1 MDYDIDREMMADFI
15 DESIDSF
22 AIIPGLF
29 VELENHPENLELVE
43 AIFRP
48 VHSLKGNAAYFGLM
62 KIKNLSHELESVLDL
77 IRKNRLAPT
86 KESIDILLAGTDEI
100 LGILER
106 TRSGGAEEI
115 DDEHY
120 NALCQK
126 VANLAKMD
134 TGSPVGAV
142 QPECKWTELVDCV
155 SRLKANDLF
164 KGTTEGKLINRIAE
178 LVTELNPNTAIQMA
192 PVEDANILE
201 TIRCLALEDS
211 ENEEALV
218 ARIGDLW
225 EPLLARAEND
235 QVRAIIV
242 ETRADFDLMAPK
254 ILMDDLVREM
264 LVEMSDQIR
273 DMQYWGPE
281 GSVDGEDPITTL
293 RRLAGPASE
302 NMNEAQRIQ
311 EVRDVLML
319 METRTQ
325 SQESARVL
333 TKAREEFELFSAN
346 LGFDPMLVEALH
358 ESADIL
364 GKLQNW
370 TEAARA
376 PEPPPKEDEV
386 IVPVIEYKAPQEP
399 KAVAPA
405 AQAPKPEKP
414 KETPRKEAKEPARTM
429 RVSEESIDSFL
440 GYVGE
445 LIAVDEMFRYIHSE
459 MVRENTDLQIT
470 SAFLRV
476 VNTFTKLSDDL
487 QASIMEIRK
496 VPMKPMLQKT
506 QRIVRD
512 IATSHN
518 KSIATH
524 IQGEDIMIDRSL
536 IDTLEA
542 PVVHMVRNAADH
554 GVEPPEDRVLAGKS
568 DQGNINISVTEAED
582 EIILTIEDDGR
593 GLNYER
599 IREKAIKLGLLEEDD
614 AVGEE
619 RLSDLIFSSGFSTA
633 DKVTDVSGRGVGM
646 DAVKRSVEDAGG
658 SIQLSS
664 VVGKGTVFR
673 IHLPKTVGT
682 QILGSFVVSIDQ
694 QRFVVPMDRI
704 SGSFKAREDMF
715 HSMPDGRVCVRRGD
729 AIYPV
734 LDLEGPVN
742 LETRKLDDGILI
754 VMESKIKPFAFY
766 VDSIMGMQKVV
777 LRNVPWFQA
786 EKFLGAAIMGDG
798 RVSMIINVASLE
810 EMIA

>member
-1 MDYDIDREMMADFI
+1 MADFI

-22 AIIPGLF
+22 TVIPGLF
-29 VELENHPENLELVE
+29 VDLETHPENMELVE

-48 VHSLKGNAAYFGLM
+48 VHSLKGNAAYFGLL

-86 KESIDILLAGTDEI
+86 KESIDIMLAGTDEI
-100 LGILER
+100 VSILER
-106 TRSGGAEEI
+106 TRSDGSETVDEEHF
-115 DDEHY
+115 E
-120 NALCQK
+120 ALCRK
-126 VANLAKMD
+126 VSDLAKMD
-134 TGSPVGAV
+134 TGSPIGAI
-142 QPECKWTELVDCV
+142 QPECRWTELADCV
-155 SRLKANDLF
+155 ARLKANDLF
-164 KGTTEGKLINRIAE
+164 KGTNEGNLINRIAE
-178 LVTELNPNTAIQMA
+178 LVTELNPNTVIQIA

-201 TIRCLALEDS
+201 AIRGLALEASD
-211 ENEEALV
+211 NEEALV
-218 ARIGDLW
+218 QQIQELW
-225 EPLLARAEND
+225 DPLLARAE
-235 QVRAIIV
+235 VEEAREAIEECRV
-242 ETRADFDLMAPK
+242 EFELMAPK

-264 LVEMSDQIR
+264 LIEMADKIR
-273 DMQYWGPE
+273 DMQTWGPE
-281 GSVDGEDPITTL
+281 GGSETDDPIATL
-293 RRLAGPASE
+293 RYLIELDESA
-302 NMNEAQRIQ
+302 MNEAQRIRA
-311 EVRDVLML
+311 VRDVLVS
-319 METRTQ
+319 MEDLTT
-325 SQESARVL
+325 SAESERVL
-333 TKAREEFELFSAN
+333 TKVREEFELFSAN
-346 LGFDPMLVEALH
+346 IGFDPMLVEALQ
-358 ESADIL
+358 ESADVL
-364 GKLQNW
+364 ADLQDW
-370 TEAARA
+370 TVQ
-376 PEPPPKEDEV
+376 PKIEPVKEEKV
-386 IVPVIEYKAPQEP
+386 VVPVIEQKTPDKPEDAPKES
-399 KAVAPA
+399 KVSKTPA
-405 AQAPKPEKP
+405 AQKPKP
-414 KETPRKEAKEPARTM
+414 KEALRKDVKEPARTM

-459 MVRENTDLQIT
+459 MVRENTDLQVT

-496 VPMKPMLQKT
+496 VSMKPMLQKT

-518 KSIATH
+518 KNIATH
-524 IQGEDIMIDRSL
+524 IEGEDVMIDRSL

-554 GVEPPEDRVLAGKS
+554 GIEGPEDRLMSGKA
-568 DQGNINISVTEAED
+568 DQGNINISVREAED

-599 IREKAIKLGLLEEDD
+599 IREKAINLGLLEQDEN
-614 AVGEE
+614 VTEE
-619 RLSDLIFSSGFSTA
+619 RLASLIFSSGFSTA

-658 SIQLSS
+658 NVELSS
-664 VVGKGTVFR
+664 VVGQGTVFQ

-704 SGSFKAREDMF
+704 SGSFKARENMF
-715 HSMPDGRVCVRRGD
+715 HSMPDGKICVRRGEM
-729 AIYPV
+729 IYPV
-734 LDLEGPVN
+734 LDLEGPVS
-742 LETRKLDDGILI
+742 LESRKLDDGILI

-766 VDSIMGMQKVV
+766 VDSIIGMQKVV

-798 RVSMIINVASLE
+798 RVSMIINVAALE
-810 EMIA
+810 EMVI